1 MAVSQY
7 KRPNLTPAQ
16 AEIVCDLLK
25 REVAGLEPGTE
36 EFDTAYGAFL
46 KVRDA
51 KLIGTGKLKGA

>member
-1 MAVSQY
+1 MAVNHY

-16 AEIVCDLLK
+16 AEIVCNLLK

-36 EFDTAYGAFL
+36 EFDTAYKAFL

-51 KLIGTGKLKGA
+51 KLISTAKRAG

>member
-1 MAVSQY
+1 MNQY

-16 AEIVCDLLK
+16 AEIVCNLLK

-36 EFDTAYGAFL
+36 EFDNVYRAFL

-51 KLIGTGKLKGA
+51 KLIGTGKLTGA